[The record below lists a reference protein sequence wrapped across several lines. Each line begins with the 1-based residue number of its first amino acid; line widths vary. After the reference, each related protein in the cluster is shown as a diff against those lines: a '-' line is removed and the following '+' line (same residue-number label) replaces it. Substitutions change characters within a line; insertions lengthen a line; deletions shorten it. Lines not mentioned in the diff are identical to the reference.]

1 MRGPAKYSETT
12 LAYSRD
18 IREDITEIAS
28 KIDYLRLKQEAEHE
42 LRTGLN
48 EDTNDDIK
56 QENVTIHNK
65 IGEVCVKLQEIRQVT
80 GAR

>member
-1 MRGPAKYSETT
+1 M
-12 LAYSRD
+12 
-18 IREDITEIAS
+18 
-28 KIDYLRLKQEAEHE
+28 
-42 LRTGLN
+42 RTGLN

-80 GAR
+80 GARSDYKSTEAGFALQSVVCVQVLG